1 MDENGK
7 LTLGSLFSGS
17 GAFELGGL
25 LAGIRPVFA
34 SEVEPFPIRV
44 TTKRLPFVKHYGDV
58 NSIRGDEVEPVDI
71 ITFGSPCFPAGT
83 LVLTDKGYTEIEQ
96 IEVGMRV
103 LTHKGRWRKVTAAGS
118 KQAETIV
125 LKGNHYGLECT
136 KNHPIYCSGESRNDN
151 KIKIEEEK
159 SWIPA
164 ADMKG
169 RLWGVPRKIEKT
181 QMISPHYS
189 GSRKQKPMPL
199 MDGDFFYF
207 VGRWLGD
214 GWVRDGQRPGRPEG
228 QCSGQIYLCDS
239 YDKEDELRSIVEKVT
254 SSYSVERCRTA
265 IKFRFCGQVLCNWLT
280 DNFGKYAGGKYI
292 MPWVYTLP
300 EEYRQAILDG
310 LFDSDGYR
318 PKENEW
324 RVTTISKKLAEGLR
338 ILGEVQGYSTT
349 VFRTVPCEYRMIEGR
364 KVTQK
369 PCYMVAFSRNA
380 SRPHLTDAAHAWY
393 RVRSAEPTGEVKT
406 VYNLTVEDDNSYVAD
421 GIVVHNC
428 QNLSIAGKR
437 AGLDGKQS
445 SLFFQAIRIIKEM
458 RCATDGRY
466 PRFIVWENVP
476 GAFSSNNG
484 EDFRAVLEAVCSVK
498 DGGIPVPRPPRG
510 KWANA
515 GCVMA
520 DGFSLAWRVV
530 DACLW
535 GVPQRRKR
543 IYLVADFAGGSAG
556 KVLFESEGVSGYS
569 AEGFRAWQRAAGG
582 AAPCIGETG
591 GIRVCL
597 NDQGGSRMDVTD
609 DVTCT
614 LRAEAHHLPCVLEQA
629 VFGNRQPSV
638 VETPKTMK
646 IRAGKSGGGKGI
658 LLQDDKSATLSCNN
672 DQTVFVPSAFD
683 TGENRCN
690 ELVVQAFGIC
700 SKESNAMKSDNPHSG
715 FYEAQ
720 TARTLDCNCNNPSSN
735 QGGIAVVTYPTFCA
749 SKSSFFTS
757 AEEELAN
764 TLVATD
770 YKDPP
775 VINDVRTASG
785 KDVFGTISA
794 SMGSKQW
801 LGNQEAFSGDYHIVE
816 PDYIVRRLTP
826 TECARLQ
833 GFPDWWCDGL
843 GTENP
848 TEEEM
853 AFWREVFETHRKIMG
868 TSGRPKSDSQIRK
881 WLEDPH
887 SDSAEYRMWGNGCA
901 LPNVYFVLSGIVYY
915 AQFPDYLL

>member
-34 SEVEPFPIRV
+34 AEVEPFPIRV
-44 TTKRLPFVKHYGDV
+44 TTRRLPFVKHYGDV
-58 NSIRGDEVEPVDI
+58 NSICGDEIEPVDI
-71 ITFGSPCFPAGT
+71 ITFGSP
-83 LVLTDKGYTEIEQ
+83 
-96 IEVGMRV
+96 
-103 LTHKGRWRKVTAAGS
+103 
-118 KQAETIV
+118 
-125 LKGNHYGLECT
+125 
-136 KNHPIYCSGESRNDN
+136 
-151 KIKIEEEK
+151 
-159 SWIPA
+159 
-164 ADMKG
+164 
-169 RLWGVPRKIEKT
+169 
-181 QMISPHYS
+181 
-189 GSRKQKPMPL
+189 
-199 MDGDFFYF
+199 
-207 VGRWLGD
+207 
-214 GWVRDGQRPGRPEG
+214 
-228 QCSGQIYLCDS
+228 
-239 YDKEDELRSIVEKVT
+239 
-254 SSYSVERCRTA
+254 
-265 IKFRFCGQVLCNWLT
+265 
-280 DNFGKYAGGKYI
+280 
-292 MPWVYTLP
+292 
-300 EEYRQAILDG
+300 
-310 LFDSDGYR
+310 
-318 PKENEW
+318 
-324 RVTTISKKLAEGLR
+324 
-338 ILGEVQGYSTT
+338 
-349 VFRTVPCEYRMIEGR
+349 
-364 KVTQK
+364 
-369 PCYMVAFSRNA
+369 
-380 SRPHLTDAAHAWY
+380 
-393 RVRSAEPTGEVKT
+393 
-406 VYNLTVEDDNSYVAD
+406 
-421 GIVVHNC
+421 C

-437 AGLDGKQS
+437 AGLEGKQS

-476 GAFSSNNG
+476 GAFSSNGG
-484 EDFRAVLEAVCSVK
+484 EDFRAVLNAVCSVK
-498 DGGIPVPRPPRG
+498 DGDIPVPGPPKG

-515 GCVMA
+515 GCIMA
-520 DGFSLAWRVV
+520 DGFSLAWRVF

-543 IYLVADFAGGSAG
+543 IYLVSDFAGGCAG
-556 KVLFESEGVSGYS
+556 KILFESEGVSGYTPQ
-569 AEGFRAWQRAAGG
+569 GFRAWQGAAGG
-582 AAPCIGETG
+582 AAESAGAAG
-591 GIRVCL
+591 GICL
-597 NDQGGSRMDVTD
+597 NDMGGQYISVDNGMA
-609 DVTCT
+609 CT
-614 LRAEAHHLPCVLEQA
+614 LRAQSHGHPPCVLESAGFCTEHSADSRGIGYEEETSPTLRAGTVPAA
-629 VFGNRQPSV
+629 VALENHPADSVDAELSLFENHSQDTRYTGPLETAPTVNATYGMGGNNQPFV

-672 DQTVFVPSAFD
+672 DQTVFVPFCKGTRPHSAEEVPTWKDGEVANTLNAFD
-683 TGENRCN
+683 IGETRCN

-700 SKESNAMKSDNPHSG
+700 SKESNAMKSGNPHSG

-735 QGGIAVVTYPTFCA
+735 QGGIAVVAVQGSMIGRDDKNGPQGSGVNEDVCFSLTGADRHAVAYPTYCT
-749 SKSSFFTS
+749 SKNSYFMR
-757 AEEELAN
+757 AEKELAN

-848 TEEEM
+848 TGEEM
-853 AFWREVFETHRKIMG
+853 IFWREVFETHRKIMG
-868 TSGRPKSDSQIRK
+868 TSSKPKSDSQIRK

-887 SDSAEYRMWGNGCA
+887 SDSVEYRMWGNGCA
-901 LPNVYFVLSGIVYY
+901 LPNVYFVLCGIVYY